1 MKITLNGKEKI
12 VTASTLFELRDSLFD
27 SSCITIYEGFQT
39 SEDKELK
46 EGCNVAIIKKG
57 VMPSSDELEAL
68 MTARH
73 SPKLHHRFKKTEV
86 AIAGLGG
93 LGSNIAIMLA
103 RSGVGR
109 LMLIDFDT
117 VEPSNLNRQQYFIS
131 QLGMYKTDALKQTL
145 EQINPYI
152 QVDTKNLKVKE
163 NNIEEIFSPFKLIC
177 EAFDN
182 PDSKAMLVNYVLEKL
197 PDTYIVASSGMAGI
211 ESSNSIKTTRPMERL
226 YICGDGVTSA
236 DYGTGLMAPRAAICA
251 AHQANM
257 ILRLINEIYEP

>member
-1 MKITLNGKEKI
+1 MTIILNGKKVQ
-12 VTASTLFELRDSLFD
+12 VTVSTLFELRDSLFD
-27 SSCITIYEGFQT
+27 RECITIYDGFQT

-46 EGCNVAIIKKG
+46 DGCSISILKKG
-57 VMPSSDELEAL
+57 VMPDKENMEAL
-68 MTARH
+68 MAARH
-73 SPKLHHRFKKTEV
+73 SPGLYKKFKNAEV

-109 LMLIDFDT
+109 LLLIDYDI

-131 QLGMYKTDALKQTL
+131 QLGMQKTDALKQTL
-145 EQINPYI
+145 EMINPYI
-152 QVDTKNLKVKE
+152 QVDTKSLRVSEDNM
-163 NNIEEIFSPFKLIC
+163 EELFSSFKLIC

-182 PDSKAMLVNYVLEKL
+182 PDSKALLVNYVLENL
-197 PDTYIVASSGMAGI
+197 PDAYIVASSGMAGI
-211 ESSNSIKTTRPMERL
+211 ESSNSIKTLKPMNRL

-236 DYGTGLMAPRAAICA
+236 DYGMGLMAPRATICA

-257 ILRLINEIYEP
+257 LLRLIDGIYEP